1 MDKKKKILYTV
12 IALIIVV
19 GILITCIW
27 GFNVNISYTEHKQ
40 VDIYIGKEFNS
51 EDINKIAKEVLG
63 KQEIRVQK
71 VEVYEDMVS
80 INAKEI
86 TNEQLEQI
94 NQKINEKYELENKA
108 DSLTIISV
116 PKIRLL
122 DEIKPY
128 ITPIIISTVI
138 IIVYSVIRYRKI
150 GVLKLLISLV
160 KSLVLPQAIYFS
172 ILAITRLPICR
183 LTMPVALVILVVT
196 LFVEY
201 NNLEKAKDKKDLE
214 TKKKSKK

>member
-40 VDIYIGKEFNS
+40 VNIYIGKEFNS

-108 DSLTIISV
+108 DSLTITSV

-122 DEIKPY
+122 DKIKPY
-128 ITPIIISTVI
+128 IIPAIISAVI

>member
-108 DSLTIISV
+108 DSLTITSV

>member
-128 ITPIIISTVI
+128 IIPAIISAVI

>member
-27 GFNVNISYTEHKQ
+27 GFNVNISYAEHKQ

-108 DSLTIISV
+108 DSLTITSV

-128 ITPIIISTVI
+128 ITPIIISAVI

>member
-108 DSLTIISV
+108 DSLTITSV

-122 DEIKPY
+122 DKIKPY
-128 ITPIIISTVI
+128 IIPAIISAVI

>member
-12 IALIIVV
+12 IALIIIV

-27 GFNVNISYTEHKQ
+27 GFNVNISYVEHKQ

-108 DSLTIISV
+108 DSLTITSV

-128 ITPIIISTVI
+128 IIPAIISAVI

>member
-122 DEIKPY
+122 DKIKPY
-128 ITPIIISTVI
+128 IIPAIISAVI

>member
-108 DSLTIISV
+108 DSLTITSV

-122 DEIKPY
+122 DKIKPY
-128 ITPIIISTVI
+128 IIPAIISAVI

-160 KSLVLPQAIYFS
+160 KSLILPQAIYFS

>member
-128 ITPIIISTVI
+128 IMPIIISAVI
-138 IIVYSVIRYRKI
+138 IRYRKI

>member
-172 ILAITRLPICR
+172 ILAITRLTICR

>member
-128 ITPIIISTVI
+128 ITPIIISALI
-138 IIVYSVIRYRKI
+138 IIVYSVKKKKKI

-172 ILAITRLPICR
+172 ILAITRLPIFR

-201 NNLEKAKDKKDLE
+201 NNLEKVKDKKDLE

>member
-108 DSLTIISV
+108 DSLTITSV

-128 ITPIIISTVI
+128 IIPAIISAVI